1 MKSAK
6 KAKMSLKKKILI
18 ISSSVAAFILIF
30 CLAGYAVINGYLSK
44 VNYSSG
50 TESINTDIDPD
61 QDTDSDSPQQEID
74 DANKSIEDNLNNN
87 STPLLY
93 DKDVYNILL
102 IGSDTRVSGGTGRS
116 DSMILISINKKTQ
129 KIIAT
134 SIMRDIYL
142 QIPGISEGNRI
153 NAAYAYG
160 GADLLL
166 KTIQQNF
173 KISVDKYIAVDFF
186 SFIDIID
193 KVGGVDINITDAE
206 VKVAN
211 SYVQEINRLKG
222 LSSDD
227 GLITHSGEQTLT
239 GKQALGY
246 ARIRYVGN
254 ADFGRT
260 DRQRTVLGQVFS
272 KVKTQNIG
280 QLSDLLN
287 TFLPEVT
294 TNLGKGELFSLLL
307 NMPTYKNYS
316 LDSWRVPV
324 DGAFTY
330 MSIRKMSVLSI
341 DFAKNTEKMKSRI
354 YG

>member
-1 MKSAK
+1 
-6 KAKMSLKKKILI
+6 MSIKKKILI
-18 ISSSVAAFILIF
+18 ISSSIAAFILIF
-30 CLAGYAVINGYLSK
+30 CLAGYAIINSYLSK
-44 VNYSSG
+44 VNYDPG
-50 TESINTDIDPD
+50 TETINMDIAPD
-61 QDTDSDSPQQEID
+61 QDTDSSSPQQEID
-74 DANKSIEDNLNNN
+74 NANKAIEDNLNNN

-134 SIMRDIYL
+134 SLMRDIYL
-142 QIPGISEGNRI
+142 QIPGVQEGNRL
-153 NAAYAYG
+153 NTAYAYG

-166 KTIQQNF
+166 KTVQQNF

-186 SFIDIID
+186 SFIDVID
-193 KVGGVDINITDAE
+193 KVGGVNINISDAE
-206 VKVAN
+206 IKVAN
-211 SYVQEINRLKG
+211 DYVHEINQLKG
-222 LSSDD
+222 LPIND
-227 GLITHSGEQTLT
+227 GIITQSGEQTLT

-260 DRQRTVLGQVFS
+260 DRQRTVLEQVFS
-272 KVKTQNIG
+272 KVKTKNIS
-280 QLSDLLN
+280 QLNDLLN

-294 TNLGKGELFSLLL
+294 TNLGKGELFSLVL

-316 LDSWRVPV
+316 LDSWRIPV
-324 DGAFTY
+324 DGAFSY

-341 DFAKNTEKMKSRI
+341 DFAKNIDEMKNRI

>member
-1 MKSAK
+1 MKSVK

-18 ISSSVAAFILIF
+18 ISSSVAAFILILF
-30 CLAGYAVINGYLSK
+30 IAGYAIINGYLSK

-50 TESINTDIDPD
+50 TESINTDIDLD

-74 DANKSIEDNLNNN
+74 DANKAIEDNLNNN

-142 QIPGISEGNRI
+142 QIPGIEEGNRI
-153 NAAYAYG
+153 NTAYAYG

-166 KTIQQNF
+166 KTVQQNF
-173 KISVDKYIAVDFF
+173 RISVDKYIAVDFF

-193 KVGGVDINITDAE
+193 KVGGVDIDISDAE

-222 LSSDD
+222 LPSSD
-227 GLITHSGEQTLT
+227 GLITHSGKQTLT
-239 GKQALGY
+239 GKQALGF

-260 DRQRTVLGQVFS
+260 DRQRAVLEQVFS
-272 KVKTQNIG
+272 KVKTRNIS
-280 QLSDLLN
+280 QLNDLLN

-294 TNLGKGELFSLLL
+294 TNLGKGELFSLVL

-316 LDSWRVPV
+316 LDSWRIPV
-324 DGAFTY
+324 DGSYSF
-330 MSIRKMSVLSI
+330 MSIRKMSILKI
-341 DFAKNTEKMKSRI
+341 DFAKNIEEMKNRI